1 MSAEVQ
7 QKDSGGKKKP
17 GQMKKLSTRIDFTP
31 MVDMIMLLLTFFMLA
46 TSMSKPQTMEIGM
59 PTKDKVADADK
70 NEAKASEAVT
80 LYLSKDH
87 KVYYFMGIPDLVKQN
102 YLKETNFS
110 PEGLRKVLLEKNSA
124 IVTKV
129 NELKT
134 KKLKLQVS
142 QEEYEKQ
149 LAILKSSPGTPVVV
163 IKPLDNSTYNDM
175 ISTLDEMLICNI
187 GKYAIAELEPNDKT
201 LLKNSSVQYEDAP
214 KK

>member
-1 MSAEVQ
+1 MSAEIQ
-7 QKDSGGKKKP
+7 QKDSGGKKKA
-17 GQMKKLSTRIDFTP
+17 GHMKKLSTRIDFTP

-59 PTKDKVADADK
+59 PTKDKIEDKDK

-87 KVYYFMGIPDLVKQN
+87 KVYYFMGIPDLVKPN
-102 YLKETNFS
+102 FLKQTDFS
-110 PEGLRKVLLEKNSA
+110 PEGLRKILLEKNAA

-129 NELKT
+129 MELKD

-149 LAILKSSPGTPVVV
+149 LAVLKSSPGTPVVV

-175 ISTLDEMLICNI
+175 ISALDEMLICNV
-187 GKYAIAELEPNDKT
+187 GKYAITELEANDKL
-201 LLKNSSVQYEDAP
+201 LLKNSNIKFDEAP

>member
-1 MSAEVQ
+1 MSAEIQ
-7 QKDSGGKKKP
+7 QKDSGGKKKA
-17 GQMKKLSTRIDFTP
+17 GHMKKLSTRIDFTP

-59 PTKDKVADADK
+59 PTKDKIEDKDK

-87 KVYYFMGIPDLVKQN
+87 KVYYFMGIPDLVKPN
-102 YLKETNFS
+102 FLKQTDFS
-110 PEGLRKVLLEKNSA
+110 PEGLRKILLEKNAA

-129 NELKT
+129 MELKE

-149 LAILKSSPGTPVVV
+149 LAVLKSSPGTPVVV

-175 ISTLDEMLICNI
+175 ISTLDEMLICNV
-187 GKYAIAELEPNDKT
+187 GKYAITELEANDKL
-201 LLKNSSVQYEDAP
+201 LLKNSNIKFEEAP
-214 KK
+214 KN